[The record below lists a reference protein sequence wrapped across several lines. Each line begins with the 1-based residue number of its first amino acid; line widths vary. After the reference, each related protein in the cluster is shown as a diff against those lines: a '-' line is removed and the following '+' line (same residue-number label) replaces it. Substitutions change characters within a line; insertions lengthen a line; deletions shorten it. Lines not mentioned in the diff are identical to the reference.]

1 MIHLVLIPSVLLKG
15 RFEYFTKTI
24 MIHKF
29 SIHSTLVESLG
40 NVLVI
45 YCSMYCDLI
54 VFEVVIRSHLIPS
67 IGRAGN
73 IQNDFTNVV

>member
-1 MIHLVLIPSVLLKG
+1 MIHSVLIPSVLLKG

-29 SIHSTLVESLG
+29 SIHSTLVDSL
-40 NVLVI
+40 VLVI